1 MRVFVD
7 FFAEGVVSDREAD
20 GRSDKLR
27 EVYLSGNHRIVV
39 LVRCQLE
46 SVPRYDISDSDAN
59 FRCVYSTLGCDGD
72 GNLRILVGHGEWRV
86 DGEKSI

>member
-1 MRVFVD
+1 
-7 FFAEGVVSDREAD
+7 
-20 GRSDKLR
+20 
-27 EVYLSGNHRIVV
+27 V